1 MALTIT
7 TYTGAHFAPT
17 EPAPEGVRIQDV
29 AHALSLL
36 CRGNGH
42 VKQFF
47 RWGST
52 ACTAQE
58 RLKPGAGEAGWRL
71 RAFCTMQAKPI

>member
-29 AHALSLL
+29 ATP
-36 CRGNGH
+36 
-42 VKQFF
+42 F
-47 RWGST
+47 RCCAAET
-52 ACTAQE
+52 A
-58 RLKPGAGEAGWRL
+58 
-71 RAFCTMQAKPI
+71 M